1 MLSITSQ
8 QLDLWLGTG
17 VWPFCRILALFSV
30 APIYHHRS
38 IPAQVKIALS
48 IAMTM
53 LVVSLYE
60 GQAVPLSSPQAPAIL
75 AQQLLIG
82 IAIGFSMRL
91 VFAAVELAGDLIGLQ
106 MGLSFASFIDP
117 QNSTPTPILG
127 GLLGIFAS
135 LLFLSINGHLLMVEA
150 IMDSFREFPIGA
162 LGSGSA
168 SPVDA
173 ARLVAWTGEVFR
185 VGLHLALPV
194 LATLLILNI
203 ALGVLARAAPQLSVF
218 SVGFPITL
226 ITGLLALTL
235 ALPHILPYLQ
245 SALERATHL

>member
-1 MLSITSQ
+1 
-8 QLDLWLGTG
+8 
-17 VWPFCRILALFSV
+17 
-30 APIYHHRS
+30 
-38 IPAQVKIALS
+38 
-48 IAMTM
+48 
-53 LVVSLYE
+53 
-60 GQAVPLSSPQAPAIL
+60 
-75 AQQLLIG
+75 
-82 IAIGFSMRL
+82 
-91 VFAAVELAGDLIGLQ
+91 
-106 MGLSFASFIDP
+106 
-117 QNSTPTPILG
+117 
-127 GLLGIFAS
+127 
-135 LLFLSINGHLLMVEA
+135 MVEA

-162 LGSGSA
+162 LGSGPA